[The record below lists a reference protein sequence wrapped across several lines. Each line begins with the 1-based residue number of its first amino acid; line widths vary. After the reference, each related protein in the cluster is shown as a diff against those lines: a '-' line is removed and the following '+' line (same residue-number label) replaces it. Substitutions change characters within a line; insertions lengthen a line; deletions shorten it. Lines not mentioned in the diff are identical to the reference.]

1 VTQLPDFPSGQ
12 RRKLLV
18 VAMIRALA
26 SAAILVTLYY
36 LVPMDK
42 VSDTGTVV
50 VLVVGLIL
58 VAGIVTWQIHAIV
71 NADYP
76 GIQGIEAFAISV
88 PLFLLLF
95 AASYYVVEHTSPASF
110 NEPLTR
116 TDALYFT
123 VTTFST
129 TGFGDI
135 AAKSQGARLLVTFQM
150 VTDLV
155 VIGFGVKILFGAVQ
169 DGRRRQGTRTDDSS
183 SAASATSPET
193 NQGD

>member
-1 VTQLPDFPSGQ
+1 LA
-12 RRKLLV
+12 
-18 VAMIRALA
+18 VATIRALA
-26 SAAILVTLYY
+26 STAILVTLYY
-36 LVPMDK
+36 LVPLDK
-42 VSDTGTVV
+42 VSDVGTVA
-50 VLVVGLIL
+50 VLVVGLIII
-58 VAGIVTWQIHAIV
+58 AGIIIWQIHAIV

-76 GIQGIEAFAISV
+76 GIQGVEAFAISV

-95 AASYYVVEHTSPASF
+95 AASYFVVEHTSPASF

-135 AAKSQGARLLVTFQM
+135 TAKSQGARLLVTFQM

-169 DGRRRQGTRTDDSS
+169 EGRRRKGTRTDDSS
-183 SAASATSPET
+183 AAASPASPGA
-193 NQGD
+193 NQAD

>member
-1 VTQLPDFPSGQ
+1 VTELSDLTPVQ

-18 VAMIRALA
+18 VATIRALT
-26 SAAILVTLYY
+26 STAILVSLYY
-36 LVPMDK
+36 LVPLDK
-42 VSDTGTVV
+42 VSDVGTVV
-50 VLVVGLIL
+50 VLVIGLLII
-58 VAGIVTWQIHAIV
+58 AGIVIWQIHAIV

-95 AASYYVVEHTSPASF
+95 AASYFVVEHTSPASF

-135 AAKSQGARLLVTFQM
+135 TAKSQGARLLVTFQM

-169 DGRRRQGTRTDDSS
+169 EGRRRKGTRTDDGS
-183 SAASATSPET
+183 SAASSASPDAS
-193 NQGD
+193 QPD